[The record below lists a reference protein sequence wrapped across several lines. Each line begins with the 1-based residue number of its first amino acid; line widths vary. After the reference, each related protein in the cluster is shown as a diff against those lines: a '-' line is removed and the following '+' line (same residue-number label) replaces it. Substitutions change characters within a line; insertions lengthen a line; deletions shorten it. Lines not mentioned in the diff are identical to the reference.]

1 MKSIRR
7 REIKTWG
14 RRLLS
19 FVLVTALMLG
29 LIPESAYGA
38 GTQSRAAGEAV
49 YTSGDCDI
57 TYKETNTWGNY
68 VNVDVTITNNGD
80 STIDPWKLLLLY
92 DGTISSIWNADIE
105 ASGEGK
111 YRIAAKSYNAKLE
124 AGKSVSFGFTAC
136 GETEKPEVPLGIS
149 MEGAASGT
157 TEEKTTQEEQNTTE
171 QEGGSTGQVE
181 AGGTED
187 TGKPS
192 GGGYSIPEKWKG
204 LSYALFTSGTETLS
218 LYTNETRIY
227 GDVHSNR
234 DFYYQGTSI
243 QVDGTLEA
251 AGSIDL
257 KTASG
262 ADCQQT
268 GRQQEK
274 AGSLE
279 MPDITKEVSA
289 YCSENGT
296 VYDGTT
302 DFNSDSIVVDKP
314 VLIEGSANF
323 NATSF
328 LGKGIIYAED
338 SVTYNVGSLATPED
352 SRVFIAAGNGNIT
365 LNGSDITLNAV
376 LYAPDGC
383 VTINADRVNLNGR
396 IIAKQVRINGTL
408 INIHAGPYDLDML
421 DFLFKPEIAL
431 HFDGNK
437 KENRKVTIDVEEIL
451 NTGYIVKENTVWSIT
466 KDGSK
471 AEDAAAV
478 DEEASDVFHKEM
490 IFREAGTYEVSVTV
504 TTGRVDYTI
513 TKELVIE
520 KDLAPVAAFSLEH
533 GYYSRDEKGHA
544 GIIIKD
550 ASGSPDGD
558 AIGQRIWTVYYD
570 ADNNG
575 EFTEQEA
582 SVYSD
587 GNETELSIDTDKV
600 GKYKVV
606 LTAVETFADTIPKLL
621 GEDAYRKDD
630 TSEYGAEACVFEVG
644 NEAPE
649 ARLTVEKSK
658 SADIVF
664 TLGDADKETMD
675 AYNAK
680 AEELKKILKE
690 KGVDARIDA
699 VTTSTLTA
707 QDTFAWKEYDHYN
720 YKDKYLPAMEK
731 HILYEGDDIRM
742 VGYSQMPIK
751 DFLYVADDNPGQ
763 KTFEFDLRRDWTDWH
778 SMEGGG
784 FLFNTTVS
792 DKANTIRGFCILVTQ
807 SGLQLVQIDC
817 RNLRGF
823 RDGAYS
829 RIQQAGKL
837 LGTYKI
843 GNLYANHHF
852 RIAVDARTISV
863 WDGEKL
869 VIDNFIL
876 PENDYGYG
884 FGPITSHTN
893 HGCRQQSYFTF
904 QNITMQTMTGSSLS
918 DIVAGYEW
926 RPGASHYV
934 ISLSE
939 TEVPELSTDE
949 ETADLAAALIQ
960 NEAAF
965 VGIGNESNENQYQ
978 SLLNATETGGMY
990 TEIGETGATMDRVNA
1005 FLASDILSKDYSVGE
1020 YLTTDDIISYGGYYR
1035 DAENDEIYE
1044 QQWEYEYDPSVF
1056 GETAGETEHIVRKE
1070 SEPLTT
1076 FTETG
1081 AYAIRLKL
1089 RDNPAGDNDA
1099 LDSYRLWSGTDEY
1112 EKLVVV
1118 QSRPVASVKAEVS
1131 GNPSDK
1137 TTCIV
1142 NTTYEASDADHPGDA
1157 AKGIREEY
1165 CAYKNVKD
1173 AEWTEGRL
1181 PNRVVAGETY
1191 LVKYRVKDVEG
1202 TWSFPAVAVVKTKDL
1217 LSYEEPEDTT
1227 PPEIFIETSKMEAKA
1242 GEELRIEG
1250 WALDDYGV
1258 DTFTMSINGEKVL
1271 DSFGRVLYTPDK
1283 AGTITVKAEAADI
1296 GGNRSEK
1303 ELTIQVTDD
1312 RDKTAP
1318 VAEITSPSAGSE
1330 LDFNVQIKGTAKD
1343 ETKFSRYTL
1352 SYKEE
1357 QDKEYTV
1364 FKESDTPVSNDILG
1378 TLDISD
1384 FTDGTYEILLTAEDA
1399 AGNVSYYGIL
1409 LYIET
1414 GVTRGYRL
1422 KAEITGVE
1430 YNPETDAVD
1439 IYGTVSGEGHLK
1451 GYSLAYQ
1458 YQAEEPQDF
1467 VTVSEGTEE
1476 VTEGLLGSIPAED
1489 LKPGT
1494 YNLTLDITD
1503 TEGSSGTAC
1512 GAFTYT
1518 EETEEGEGEEG
1529 RPQLSLDLNAPEA
1542 AITGLKLSDDHGYV
1556 EIRGTVKDDKEL
1568 KGWLLDFAKEGSG
1581 EYTELAS
1588 GTEAAED
1595 VPLAGIPAETL
1606 EDGAYS
1612 LRLTAWDAYGNRVI
1626 YTTGFTYQKGSGKL
1640 ETEGGSSEES
1650 PGEPVK
1656 KNFAVNLSH
1665 SAADTGTEVQVQVT
1679 LPDNVKEETLQIRL
1693 GDRVL
1698 AGGSRKAVFT
1708 SDRAGTVT
1716 ITAEGMTEEGE
1727 TLTAEAKCTFYNL
1740 TDKNP
1745 PTAAITSP
1753 TIDTVLTEP
1762 VNFVGSA
1769 YDAEGLDF
1777 WKLEYRMAG
1786 EEEYMLLNEGTE
1798 PVKDGVLGHLDTTM
1812 LMNGQYN
1819 VRLTVQDE
1827 GGNTRRLENDYVV
1840 EGELKV
1846 GAMHIGFTD
1855 ITAQMGGT
1863 TVSMNRMYDSRNK
1876 TKGDFGYGWTLGMQ
1890 GMEIMESHSIAD
1902 GYEMVRSGSLF
1913 STGYQMTETV
1923 SHDVVVTYGDGTSDR
1938 FELTF
1943 SPERK
1948 ALVPISEVTLGYKC
1962 VTDQKVKLEIIGD
1975 TTAYVAGPELMF
1987 YNEGM
1992 YDDLDYKLTTQ
2003 DGVEIYLNQKS
2014 GVYKMADSNGNVIT
2028 VDENGYHAENGKSI
2042 TFTRDSEDRIVKAED
2057 PSGRTTTYEYD
2068 KAGDLVS
2075 VTDAADRTVTFTY
2088 DKKHNLASITDP
2100 MGIAVA
2106 RNEYDDDGRLV
2117 ATIDADGNRIEYD
2130 YDVEG
2135 RTQSVKD
2142 RRGNTT
2148 VYTYDDNGNVL
2159 QTVDAYGNKT
2169 TNSYDKYNNLLS
2181 ATDANGNTTSYA
2193 YDDSGNV
2200 TEVTAA
2206 DGTKV
2211 KSTYT
2216 QENLVSSVQMADK
2229 TVMAMKYDDKGRISS
2244 VEDANGNETAY
2255 SYTSDGKLTGLT
2267 DSIGEYQRITYDSD
2281 GNVASTTN
2289 GAGESASYTYDKNG
2303 KVTSVTISREENGKT
2318 VTFTSHYSYNAAGEI
2333 IESID
2338 NAGNV
2343 TAYEYDDNGN
2353 QTASVDAKGRRITYA
2368 YDDMGNMVKTTY
2380 PDGTYETF
2388 TYDANG
2394 NNVTA
2399 TDRNGLTVTMTYDK
2413 LDRMTEK
2420 KYADG
2425 TRENYAYDAA
2435 GNVTEQTST
2444 SGAKTSYAYDERN
2457 RNISITDALGNVTTF
2472 AYDEAARLT
2481 SRTDAKG
2488 NTISYE
2494 YDDNGNITRTIYA
2507 DGNSVSSEYDARNRV
2522 TKQEDQNGNET
2533 IYEYDGAD
2541 RLTKVTD
2548 ADGNSYTY
2556 GYDGNG
2562 NLIMVTDANGHVTRY
2577 TYDTVG
2583 RVQTVTNALGKTME
2597 YRYDEIGNVIQSKDY
2612 AGTVTKYAYDEMDR
2626 IIKKTV
2632 GTEETAFTYDKKG
2645 QLVKVA
2651 DKSGDVVYTY
2661 DKYGRLASQTD
2672 VNGNTLSYTYDAA
2685 GRLETFDNGF
2695 GKATYEYDL
2704 LDRVTR
2710 VIDRNGRATVYEYDE
2725 LGNRSAVRYPNGNV
2739 ATYTYDACQRLK
2751 EEYVT
2756 NADGVQLSRY
2766 SYGLGKAGERLTI
2779 TEVNSGVETETTYKY
2794 DRLNRLVKETI
2805 ERDGNRLTNEFTY
2818 DEASNRISKETSVKG
2833 DISTLAD
2840 VDLEEIK
2847 VAEGTTTYT
2856 YNALNQLV
2864 TEDSPEGSIIYT
2876 YDANGNLVKQ
2886 TGSKTADY
2894 TYDKENHLTK
2904 ATIQQG
2910 SSVTVEAYTYD
2921 YAGNRLSK
2929 TINESDTTF
2938 YVNDTSADL
2947 TMVAAETDED
2957 GKETAYYTRGDELLS
2972 MEKDGEVWYYLYDG
2986 HGSTRL
2992 LTNEAGRITDRY
3004 SYDAY
3009 GSLLEKEGDTENEF
3023 LYAGEQY
3030 NANTG
3035 LYYLR
3040 ARYMKP
3046 STGTFISMDSYQ
3058 GSIYDP
3064 VSLHKYLYA
3073 NANPV
3078 MYTDPSGYVGVLVAG
3093 MGVMTSSEVQE
3104 AQNEAIMFNI
3114 GMQLLNRLWSLKA
3127 VEAVSY
3133 LSATV
3138 MLSLVIDDALN
3149 EGYSTDACDVAVEI
3163 LQYALDNI
3171 EIICNEAGIASGTI
3185 AEQIRMAIY
3194 VAKDKGKKGKDK
3206 TGNNDNQAN
3215 GDNNVSEDDKTADEI
3230 ISEEKKGSIRKKF
3243 PSEWLDKTKKEI
3255 EKAAKKGDKSA
3266 QTAKKLLQDKDF
3278 NKTSNSTRSKKGK

>member
-80 STIDPWKLLLLY
+80 GTIDPWKLLLLY
-92 DGTISSIWNADIE
+92 DGTISNIWNADIE

-136 GETEKPEVPLGIS
+136 GETEKPEAPLGIS

-192 GGGYSIPEKWKG
+192 GGGTHTGSSYTIPEKWKG
-204 LSYALFTSGTETLS
+204 LNYALFTSGTETLS

-243 QVDGTLEA
+243 KVDGTLEA
-251 AGSIDL
+251 VGSIDL

-289 YCSENGT
+289 YCRENGT

-338 SVTYNVGSLATPED
+338 SVTCNVGSLATPED

-466 KDGSK
+466 KDGRK
-471 AEDAAAV
+471 AEDTAAV
-478 DEEASDVFHKEM
+478 DEEASDAFHKEM

-520 KDLAPVAAFSLEH
+520 KDLVPVAAFSLEQ

-630 TSEYGAEACVFEVG
+630 TSEYAAEACVFEVG

-675 AYNAK
+675 TYNAK

-720 YKDKYLPAMEK
+720 YRDRYLPAMEK

-742 VGYSQMPIK
+742 MGYSQMPIK

-763 KTFEFDLRRDWTDWH
+763 KTFEFDLQRDQTDWH

-792 DKANTIRGFCILVTQ
+792 DEDNTIRGFCILVTQ
-807 SGLQLVQIDC
+807 SGLRLVQIDC
-817 RNLRGF
+817 KNLRGGF
-823 RDGAYS
+823 QNGSYS
-829 RIQQAGKL
+829 WVQDAGKL

-843 GNLYANHHF
+843 DDLYANHHF

-884 FGPITSHTN
+884 YGPIISHTN
-893 HGCRQQSYFTF
+893 HGCAQQSYFTF
-904 QNITMQTMTGSSLS
+904 KNITMQTMTGSSLS

-990 TEIGETGATMDRVNA
+990 TEIGETGTTMDRVNA

-1044 QQWEYEYDPSVF
+1044 QQWEYEYDSSVF
-1056 GETAGETEHIVRKE
+1056 GSSTGETEHIVRKE
-1070 SEPLTT
+1070 NEPLTT

-1142 NTTYEASDADHPGDA
+1142 NTTYEAADADHPGDA

-1181 PNRVVAGETY
+1181 PNRVAVGETY

-1217 LSYEEPEDTT
+1217 LSYEEPENTT

-1250 WALDDYGV
+1250 WASDDYGV

-1271 DSFGRVLYTPDK
+1271 NSFGRVLYTPDK

-1303 ELTIQVTDD
+1303 ELTITVVDD

-1422 KAEITGVE
+1422 KAEITDVK
-1430 YNPETDAVD
+1430 YNEETDAVD

-1458 YQAEEPQDF
+1458 YQAEEPQDK

-1503 TEGSSGTAC
+1503 TEGNGGTAC

-1518 EETEEGEGEEG
+1518 EETEEGE

-1595 VPLAGIPAETL
+1595 APLAGIPAETL

-1679 LPDNVKEETLQIRL
+1679 LPDNVKEETLQIRQ

-1708 SDRAGTVT
+1708 SDRTGTVT

-1753 TIDTVLTEP
+1753 TIDTVLSEP
-1762 VNFVGSA
+1762 VDFVGSA

-1827 GGNTRRLENDYVV
+1827 GGNVRRLENDYVV

-1913 STGYQMTETV
+1913 SIGYQMTETV

-1992 YDDLDYKLTTQ
+1992 YDDLDYKLTTE

-2014 GVYKMADSNGNVIT
+2014 GVYKMADSNGNIIT
-2028 VDENGYHAENGKSI
+2028 VDEDGYHAEDGRSI
-2042 TFTRDSEDRIVKAED
+2042 TFTRDEEDRIVKAED

-2117 ATIDADGNRIEYD
+2117 ATIDADGNRTEYEH
-2130 YDVEG
+2130 DVES
-2135 RTQSVKD
+2135 RTELVTD
-2142 RRGNTT
+2142 RLGNKTLY
-2148 VYTYDDNGNVL
+2148 VYDDAGNVL
-2159 QTVDAYGNKT
+2159 ST
-2169 TNSYDKYNNLLS
+2169 
-2181 ATDANGNTTSYA
+2181 TDANGNTTKSTYDSFGNVLTKTDAKGNVTGYA
-2193 YDDSGNV
+2193 YDENGNLTTVTDASGNSVKNTYNGSNLITSMKGVNDTEILIDYDANGHLSATTDAEENVTSYTNDKNGNVTGMADEIGTVMSAKYDKDGNV
-2200 TEVTAA
+2200 TETEDSA
-2206 DGTKV
+2206 G
-2211 KSTYT
+2211 
-2216 QENLVSSVQMADK
+2216 NK
-2229 TVMAMKYDDKGRISS
+2229 TVNTYDASGNRLTQTTYAVTEKGT
-2244 VEDANGNETAY
+2244 VERTTRYIYNDAGELVQTVDANGNTTSVERNANGKMSAAVDSKGRRTEY
-2255 SYTSDGKLTGLT
+2255 CYDKYGNVSEILYSDGTTETFEYDAEGRNTKTTNRLGLT
-2267 DSIGEYQRITYDSD
+2267 VTYTYDKV
-2281 GNVASTTN
+2281 GNLLKQTDARGNSTV
-2289 GAGESASYTYDKNG
+2289 YTYDKNY
-2303 KVTSVTISREENGKT
+2303 NLLT
-2318 VTFTSHYSYNAAGEI
+2318 VTTPAGAVTTYTYDEGNRNTA
-2333 IESID
+2333 IED
-2338 NAGNV
+2338 AEGNV
-2343 TAYEYDDNGN
+2343 T
-2353 QTASVDAKGRRITYA
+2353 R
-2368 YDDMGNMVKTTY
+2368 
-2380 PDGTYETF
+2380 F
-2388 TYDANG
+2388 TYDEMS
-2394 NNVTA
+2394 
-2399 TDRNGLTVTMTYDK
+2399 L
-2413 LDRMTEK
+2413 
-2420 KYADG
+2420 
-2425 TRENYAYDAA
+2425 
-2435 GNVTEQTST
+2435 QTSM
-2444 SGAKTSYAYDERN
+2444 
-2457 RNISITDALGNVTTF
+2457 
-2472 AYDEAARLT
+2472 
-2481 SRTDAKG
+2481 TDAKG
-2488 NTISYE
+2488 NVTRYA
-2494 YDDNGNITRTIYA
+2494 YDKNGNRTKVIYA
-2507 DGNSVSSEYDARNRV
+2507 DGTCAETEYDERGR
-2522 TKQEDQNGNET
+2522 T
-2533 IYEYDGAD
+2533 IWQKDAAGRKTEYTYDDSD
-2541 RLTKVTD
+2541 RLTQVKQNNGSVI
-2548 ADGNSYTY
+2548 GYTY
-2556 GYDGNG
+2556 DQTG
-2562 NLIMVTDANGHVTRY
+2562 NLTGITDANGNTTTYVYDEDGRRVKTILADGAESTSEYDSYGMLRSTTDYNGVTTTY
-2577 TYDTVG
+2577 TYDG
-2583 RVQTVTNALGKTME
+2583 E
-2597 YRYDEIGNVIQSKDY
+2597 
-2612 AGTVTKYAYDEMDR
+2612 DR
-2626 IIKKTV
+2626 IIKETT
-2632 GTEETAFTYDKKG
+2632 GTEITEYTYDNLGRLTDMEAGDSHITYTYNRYGELSGKTYENG
-2645 QLVKVA
+2645 QNISYAYDRYGRSSEIKVTQG
-2651 DKSGDVVYTY
+2651 DKVLSSTKYGYDTMDRLTRVIAHDGTATVYTY
-2661 DKYGRLASQTD
+2661 DENGNRKTATFANGEVLTYSYDECNRLVLQKTVDKNGTVIAQYEYTLGKGGEQEKVTESGACGSVETSYDYDKAGRLTKE
-2672 VNGNTLSYTYDAA
+2672 VIEKNNEKTTYIYTYDAV
-2685 GRLETFDNGF
+2685 GNRISKNENGEKTEYTYNSRNQLVTETFATGTVTYSYDANGSLLNQSGA
-2695 GKATYEYDL
+2695 GKAVTYTYD
-2704 LDRVTR
+2704 
-2710 VIDRNGRATVYEYDE
+2710 VY
-2725 LGNRSAVRYPNGNV
+2725 NRLIQYTDGSHTE
-2739 ATYTYDACQRLK
+2739 TYTYDA
-2751 EEYVT
+2751 E
-2756 NADGVQLSRY
+2756 GVRRS
-2766 SYGLGKAGERLTI
+2766 KK
-2779 TEVNSGVETETTYKY
+2779 NETE
-2794 DRLNRLVKETI
+2794 
-2805 ERDGNRLTNEFTY
+2805 
-2818 DEASNRISKETSVKG
+2818 
-2833 DISTLAD
+2833 
-2840 VDLEEIK
+2840 
-2847 VAEGTTTYT
+2847 
-2856 YNALNQLV
+2856 
-2864 TEDSPEGSIIYT
+2864 
-2876 YDANGNLVKQ
+2876 NL
-2886 TGSKTADY
+2886 
-2894 TYDKENHLTK
+2894 LF
-2904 ATIQQG
+2904 I
-2910 SSVTVEAYTYD
+2910 
-2921 YAGNRLSK
+2921 
-2929 TINESDTTF
+2929 SDTTGSLSQ
-2938 YVNDTSADL
+2938 TL
-2947 TMVAAETDED
+2947 AETD
-2957 GKETAYYTRGDELLS
+2957 GKENLIAAYTMADVLISQTRN
-2972 MEKDGEVWYYLYDG
+2972 GETSYYLYDG
-2986 HGSTRL
+2986 HGDVRAL
-2992 LTNEAGRITDRY
+2992 LNEAGRITDRY
-3004 SYDAY
+3004 RYNAY
-3009 GSLLEKEGDTENEF
+3009 GELVEQTGDTENHY
-3023 LYAGEQY
+3023 LYTGEY
-3030 NANTG
+3030 YDGTSN

-3040 ARYMKP
+3040 ARYMNP
-3046 STGTFISMDSYQ
+3046 STGTFISMDTYE

-3064 VSLHKYLYA
+3064 DTLHKYLYA
-3073 NANPV
+3073 NGNPV
-3078 MYTDPSGYVGVLVAG
+3078 TYSDPSGNFFSAVGTLVATTISTVYNNFDTLNA
-3093 MGVMTSSEVQE
+3093 MGIISGLTNSAITAFLGGSDMEITKAFVTGYLTGFGLGAVMYVAAAYEIMTIAQMCMIMAAANTTMSMVMTIGAIVSGNKKEAIVYGTLSILSLFTFCKLYNYNCTVDVIGDKGSARIGWEYNNPEEVQ
-3104 AQNEAIMFNI
+3104 
-3114 GMQLLNRLWSLKA
+3114 
-3127 VEAVSY
+3127 
-3133 LSATV
+3133 
-3138 MLSLVIDDALN
+3138 
-3149 EGYSTDACDVAVEI
+3149 
-3163 LQYALDNI
+3163 
-3171 EIICNEAGIASGTI
+3171 
-3185 AEQIRMAIY
+3185 
-3194 VAKDKGKKGKDK
+3194 
-3206 TGNNDNQAN
+3206 
-3215 GDNNVSEDDKTADEI
+3215 
-3230 ISEEKKGSIRKKF
+3230 
-3243 PSEWLDKTKKEI
+3243 I
-3255 EKAAKKGDKSA
+3255 EKDSNTKDIYRAVGAEEYEDIMTTHEFRGSEGTFAAKEFGNSFEETLNSHLRYFKGFNNCYI
-3266 QTAKKLLQDKDF
+3266 LL
-3278 NKTSNSTRSKKGK
+3278 